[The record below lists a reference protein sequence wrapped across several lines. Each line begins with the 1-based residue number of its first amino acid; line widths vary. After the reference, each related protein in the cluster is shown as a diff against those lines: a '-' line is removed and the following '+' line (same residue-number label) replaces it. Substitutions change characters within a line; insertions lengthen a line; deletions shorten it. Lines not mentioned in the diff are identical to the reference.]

1 MAEGEQGVLIVEPYK
16 SEILPFWKN
25 ILISIPTAPDSKAN
39 GAADFKK
46 NEYLIISSNV
56 KAY

>member
-25 ILISIPTAPDSKAN
+25 ILISIPTAPDSGVN
-39 GAADFKK
+39 GAADFNK
-46 NEYLIISSNV
+46 NEYLIISSNL
-56 KAY
+56 KA